1 MMREKVAAFLNSF
14 TERHGA
20 LIALVKKEFLLIW
33 RDPKS
38 RMIIF
43 VPPLLQL
50 LIFAHVMTMEI
61 KNLDMVVLDRAK
73 TQDSRELISG
83 FEHSKWFRKIIY
95 VQNEAQLKDIIDLGH
110 VQIGL
115 EIGSDFSRNL
125 KSRKPATVQV
135 IVDGRQT
142 NSAAIGGAYASQI
155 IAGFEEAN
163 FPPDG
168 AVGSRGGAAV
178 EIHIRHWFNPNLY
191 YLWFT
196 LSFLISMLSVIVTLL
211 LTALSVARERELGT
225 FDQLLV
231 SPLSSNEILIGKT
244 VPAMTISLSLT
255 CFMLAVSMIFFKLPF
270 MGNPLLF
277 FLSIFIALFAVTG
290 VGLFISSICKT
301 QQQAILGVFTFQTP
315 AILLSG
321 FISPIKD
328 MPLFLQYLT
337 YLNPLRFHVATAR
350 GLILKGMTGV
360 EILHNLIPLA
370 LIAVITLSLAGWMFK
385 RKLD

>member
-1 MMREKVAAFLNSF
+1 MKKVAAFLNTF
-14 TERHGA
+14 WGDFRERHA
-20 LIALVKKEFLLIW
+20 SLIALIRKEFLLIW

-38 RMIIF
+38 RAIIF

-50 LIFAHVMTMEI
+50 LIFAHAMTMEI
-61 KNLDMVVLDRAK
+61 KNLDIVVLDRAK
-73 TQDSRELISG
+73 TKESRELISG
-83 FEHSKWFRKIIY
+83 FEHSRWFRKIVY
-95 VQNEAQLKDIIDLGH
+95 AQNEVQLKDIIDLGH
-110 VQIGL
+110 VQVGL
-115 EIGSDFSRNL
+115 EIGGDFSRNL
-125 KSRKPATVQV
+125 KAKKPAAVQI

-155 IAGFEEAN
+155 ITEFEAAN
-163 FPPDG
+163 YPSTG
-168 AVGSRGGAAV
+168 ATVDV
-178 EIHIRHWFNPNLY
+178 HVRHWFNPNLY

-196 LSFLISMLSVIVTLL
+196 LSFLISMLSVIVTLV

-244 VPAMTISLSLT
+244 VPPMVIAISLT
-255 CFMLAVSMIFFKLPF
+255 CFMLLVAMIFFKLPF

-328 MPLFLQYLT
+328 MPVFLQYLT

-350 GLILKGMTGV
+350 GLILKGMTGI

>member
-1 MMREKVAAFLNSF
+1 MKEKITAFLNNF
-14 TERHGA
+14 LERHAYMVA
-20 LIALVKKEFLLIW
+20 LIKKEFLLIW
-33 RDPKS
+33 RDPQS

-43 VPPLLQL
+43 IPPLLQL
-50 LIFAHVMTMEI
+50 FVFAHAMTMEI

-73 TQDSRELISG
+73 TRESRELISG
-83 FEHSKWFRKIIY
+83 FEHSRWFRKIVY
-95 VQNEAQLKDIIDLGH
+95 AQNETQLKNIIDLGH
-110 VQIGL
+110 VQLGL
-115 EIGSDFSRNL
+115 EINSDFSKNL
-125 KSRKPATVQV
+125 KARKPTSVQI

-155 IAGFEEAN
+155 VSDFGAAN
-163 FPPDG
+163 FPYVEKGRG
-168 AVGSRGGAAV
+168 ATV
-178 EIHIRHWFNPNLY
+178 EIRNRNWFNPNLL

-196 LSFLISMLSVIVTLL
+196 LSFLISMLSVIVTLV

-244 VPAMTISLSLT
+244 VPAMAIALSLT

-270 MGNPLLF
+270 IGNPLLF

-290 VGLFISSICKT
+290 VGLFVSSICKT

-328 MPLFLQYLT
+328 MPVLLQYLT

-350 GLILKGMTGV
+350 GLILKGITGA